1 MLTSTLVSKLPAG
14 FSKPAGKLTA
24 IGVPL
29 KLSNP
34 FKLPV
39 EKKQDKGAVI
49 GGSSLN
55 SKDNVFWAYK
65 VFRIK
70 WLGSKSRNALKGDWA
85 KWKDSYYQSDSI
97 SSEAPY
103 PYPAWVWVACAEVK
117 PALLME
123 TFFWGVRVGKTP
135 VPYSY
140 AIGQPIGGNV
150 MRFTNQAN
158 RKPGLGAGIEPA
170 LVPVSEL
177 KNWNST
183 LTSLLEEF
191 LFMH

>member
-1 MLTSTLVSKLPAG
+1 
-14 FSKPAGKLTA
+14 
-24 IGVPL
+24 
-29 KLSNP
+29 
-34 FKLPV
+34 
-39 EKKQDKGAVI
+39 
-49 GGSSLN
+49 
-55 SKDNVFWAYK
+55 
-65 VFRIK
+65 
-70 WLGSKSRNALKGDWA
+70 
-85 KWKDSYYQSDSI
+85 
-97 SSEAPY
+97 
-103 PYPAWVWVACAEVK
+103 
-117 PALLME
+117 ME
-123 TFFWGVRVGKTP
+123 TFFWGVKVGKTP